1 MPWRNDATPRN
12 TMKPNATKVANL
24 DGKDGVLHGVHM
36 GGHSDVANPQT
47 KTTAVK
53 PLKKYPLDSI
63 ANSKVKSL
71 KKYPLD
77 STAVKS
83 QTKFTVP
90 GIKKFNPDQKLSNN
104 PQGLKKTNMD
114 KPKK

>member
-12 TMKPNATKVANL
+12 TMKVNSTKSANL
-24 DGKDGVLHGVHM
+24 DGKAGVLHGAHM
-36 GGHSDVANPQT
+36 GGHSDVANMQT
-47 KTTAVK
+47 KM
-53 PLKKYPLDSI
+53 
-63 ANSKVKSL
+63 
-71 KKYPLD
+71 
-77 STAVKS
+77 
-83 QTKFTVP
+83 TVP